1 MSYTYASFQSALALN
16 MAIPNANVASPNFVA
31 ILPTIIDYAEQ
42 RCYRDLDLLNAT
54 LTITSALTALQ
65 RIQSLA
71 PATNGLPILILE
83 NFNVVLSTG
92 ERVQLYP
99 TSREFIDS
107 IYGGPQSAAMPQYYG
122 MVDDQDIVL
131 GPWPD
136 QAYACEFIGKFRP
149 VPLYNATPPSGGN
162 PGTQTTYLTSILPD
176 LFLAAAMISAAG
188 YQKNFGAQADDPKMA
203 MAWETQYQSLLPT
216 AKAEEMRKKQHGWMA
231 LTSQQAPPP
240 TPPPPPPGG

>member
-1 MSYTYASFQSALALN
+1 MSYTYSSFQSALALN
-16 MAIPNANVASPNFVA
+16 MAIPNANVSSPNFVA

-42 RCYRDLDLLNAT
+42 RCYRELDLLNAT
-54 LTITSALTALQ
+54 LTLTSAMTPLTRLQ
-65 RIQSLA
+65 SIAPVPPSTSL
-71 PATNGLPILILE
+71 PLLVLE
-83 NFNVVLSTG
+83 NVNIVLDTG
-92 ERVQLYP
+92 ERYQLYP
-99 TSREFIDS
+99 TSREWIDS
-107 IYGGPQSAAMPQYYG
+107 IYGGPQSAAEPMFYG

-136 QAYACEFIGKFRP
+136 QAYGCEFIGKFRP
-149 VPLYNATPPSGGN
+149 VPLYNAAPKD
-162 PGTQTTYLTSILPD
+162 GTQTTYLTSVLPD
-176 LFLAAAMISAAG
+176 LFLACAMISAAG

-203 MAWETQYQSLLPT
+203 MSWETQYQMLLPS

>member
-1 MSYTYASFQSALALN
+1 MSYTYFSFQSALALN

-54 LTITSALTALQ
+54 LTIASQLTPLQ
-65 RIQSLA
+65 RLQSLA
-71 PATNGLPILILE
+71 PTSSLPILILE
-83 NFNVVLSTG
+83 NVNIVLDTG
-92 ERVQLYP
+92 ERYQLYP
-99 TSREFIDS
+99 TSREWIDS
-107 IYGGPQSAAMPQYYG
+107 IYGGPQSAAEPVFYG

-136 QAYACEFIGKFRP
+136 QDYGCEFIGKFRP
-149 VPLYNATPPSGGN
+149 TPLYDAA
-162 PGTQTTYLTSILPD
+162 PGDGSQTTYLTSVLPD

-188 YQKNFGAQADDPKMA
+188 YMKNFGAQADDPKMA
-203 MAWETQYQSLLPT
+203 MSWEMQYQTLLQT

-231 LTSQQAPPP
+231 LTSQMSPPP